1 MVNRIWP
8 AYVAGWSWQRA
19 DTVCFACHGSGPNS
33 INHGEILLEYGIV
46 LHIFKLSFY
55 VVELFIN
62 AKSLFGEK
70 YYGQSRCLR
79 PRFYGWLLKSH
90 YGNEYV

>member
-1 MVNRIWP
+1 MVMHYHRLIEFGPPMWQAEVDTELTLSALP
-8 AYVAGWSWQRA
+8 ATAAGQ
-19 DTVCFACHGSGPNS
+19 
-33 INHGEILLEYGIV
+33 ILLEYGIV

-70 YYGQSRCLR
+70 ILWSKQVSSSYILGMT
-79 PRFYGWLLKSH
+79 FKKSL
-90 YGNEYV
+90 